1 MSQLEADL
9 SGGEGFDKGHW
20 IEDLK
25 TGLTV
30 KGVFAVS
37 RAAARPKKDGSSF
50 LSLELQ
56 DRTGRMTAVAWEH
69 AHLAPQLGRGAV
81 VRVSGVVDTFQDRPQ
96 VKVTGMEIVSGDVP
110 PELFLP
116 AGHQER
122 ELLESRMADVRS
134 KVGTPY
140 LKAILAKVFDED
152 KLLGPYLTAPAAK
165 LRHQAYVGG
174 LAEHS
179 LNMAEHA
186 LYCAG
191 FYPELDRDLLVVAT
205 LFHDI
210 GKIFEFRV
218 DTSIDYSDEGR
229 LLGHIVIGERLVR
242 QAADSIADFP
252 EEVKMHLS
260 HLILSHQGK
269 LEYGSPVK
277 PLSLEAVVLY
287 ALDLLDSRVAT
298 FLDIRDNHKGE
309 DRTWSDY
316 DRLDDRF
323 WYLKSGVS

>member
-30 KGVFAVS
+30 EGVFAVS

-96 VKVTGMEIVSGDVP
+96 VKVTRMEIVSGDVP

-134 KVGTPY
+134 KVETPY
-140 LKAILAKVFDED
+140 LKAILAKVFDEN

-229 LLGHIVIGERLVR
+229 LVGHIVIGERLVR

-323 WYLKSGVS
+323 WYLKGGVS